1 MVNIATPT
9 FEGTG
14 DDDVA
19 LLDAYGAPS
28 TDVKNELQSKV
39 QDFNDNITGNINKA
53 LATGSSLVGKG
64 NQLQAKLAIGMD
76 KARQALEYKQRI
88 ENALRG
94 DRSAIL
100 GLSQSLQDSMGINL
114 SGVDSVLG
122 FVTRA
127 SEFVESLMFVK
138 DGVRREIRGDAS
150 KLGTLMGLMNTVSGS
165 KIGDT
170 LDIGVYTS
178 FVGEMINEM
187 QSWPAPDFL
196 DDLFKGKQDNAGNWT
211 YEIDDEV
218 RFQIG
223 ANVSSQL
230 GEANDLEWLD
240 RLIEHVEPEAL
251 LAKNPEFPLQ
261 LLSNYVFPPS
271 LIPGEVGDVV
281 DGERN
286 YATELAML
294 TQILDRLKYD
304 WFETTRGNDTVW
316 NLHFI
321 SHASEHATILLLSD
335 ARYRDAMLTAPFY
348 KVESFRESVLN
359 IYPLFPFS

>member
-1 MVNIATPT
+1 MVKIATPT

-14 DDDVA
+14 EDDVA
-19 LLDAYGAPS
+19 LIDAYGAPD
-28 TDVKNELQSKV
+28 TEVKNELQSKV
-39 QDFNDNITGNINKA
+39 QDFNDNISGNIDKA
-53 LATGSSLVGKG
+53 LAKGKPLTDKG
-64 NQLQAKLAIGMD
+64 KQLQSKLAMGMD
-76 KARQALEYKQRI
+76 KARLAMDYKRRIDSALK
-88 ENALRG
+88 G

-127 SEFVESLMFVK
+127 SEFVESFMFVK
-138 DGVRREIRGDAS
+138 DGVRRVLQGDAS

-165 KIGDT
+165 RIGDT

-196 DDLFKGKQDNAGNWT
+196 DDLFKGKQDNDGNWS
-211 YEIDDEV
+211 YEIDDDV

-223 ANVSSQL
+223 ANISSQL
-230 GEANDLEWLD
+230 GEANDLEWLE

-271 LIPGEVGDVV
+271 LIPGEAGDAEE
-281 DGERN
+281 GERN
-286 YATELAML
+286 YATELATL
-294 TQILDRLKYD
+294 VKILDRLKFD
-304 WFETTRGNDTVW
+304 WFETKRGDIPVW

-335 ARYRDAMLTAPFY
+335 AKYRDAMLTAPFY
-348 KVESFRESVLN
+348 KVESFRESVLAV
-359 IYPLFPFS
+359 YPLYPF